1 MVTPETGIMTFQGQS
16 GRRYSLSFYSSDV
29 LAAPVTF
36 NLNGTAVAGSPN
48 FYIAPENITLIDVSV
63 ITGQT
68 VTTSW
73 VAQINDVNTGNII
86 SVANSINT
94 LANRVSPGIG
104 YAAGRK
110 ITFVQA

>member
-1 MVTPETGIMTFQGQS
+1 MVTPETGTMTFQGAS
-16 GRRYSLSFYSSDV
+16 GRRYSISFYSSDV
-29 LAAPVTF
+29 VAAPVTF
-36 NLNGTAVAGSPN
+36 NLNGTAAAGSPN
-48 FYIAPENITLIDVSV
+48 FFIAPEDMTLIDVSV
-63 ITGQT
+63 VTGQT

-73 VAQINDVNTGNII
+73 VAQINDVNTGNVI

-110 ITFVQA
+110 VTFIQA